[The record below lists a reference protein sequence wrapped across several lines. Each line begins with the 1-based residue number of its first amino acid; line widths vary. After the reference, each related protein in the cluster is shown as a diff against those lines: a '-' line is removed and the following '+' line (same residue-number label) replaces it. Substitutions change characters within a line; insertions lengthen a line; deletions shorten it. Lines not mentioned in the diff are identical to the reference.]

1 MLYTYRVGGSKSY
14 DLHQLIE
21 SLTLCV
27 SHRRDIIQYNGL
39 SSYREKNCVFFNLST
54 SFRKTSWNKFYSLR
68 YRRIRFLLQIRHC
81 HWWIKKVGQF
91 HINFSPQSVGKIR
104 IQIKPVF
111 FIKRDYTSGIFLVE
125 DLNYLFSQ
133 LRTRIKKSAPFT
145 VKKNVRIQITGYLPI
160 GTDPDSEV

>member
-1 MLYTYRVGGSKSY
+1 MKQILLLAVPSDPIFFITGP
-14 DLHQLIE
+14 
-21 SLTLCV
+21 TLPLM
-27 SHRRDIIQYNGL
+27 D
-39 SSYREKNCVFFNLST
+39 K
-54 SFRKTSWNKFYSLR
+54 
-68 YRRIRFLLQIRHC
+68 
-81 HWWIKKVGQF
+81 KKVGQF
-91 HINFSPQSVGKIR
+91 HIHFSPQSVGKIR

-125 DLNYLFSQ
+125 DLNYLFSR